1 MKRAPPPAGRF
12 LMFSKINHVAIVSE
26 NYAQLAQFYIA
37 AFGMKTS
44 DKTRPGRA
52 VTVGD
57 GYVGL
62 NINPRRAGRAAGL
75 DHFGIQVED
84 CETVFERVR
93 KDYPSVKWLKRPSN
107 RPFAGIT
114 THDPDGNVFDLS
126 QNDMA
131 NRTSVYVDNDGK
143 ANARHINHVAMRT
156 MNPDDMATFYRDV
169 FELAPKNVEKR
180 PDDRNHYLTDG
191 HMTLVIMPWDITDY
205 DATGIITPGM
215 DHIGFKVES
224 VEAFKADVER
234 IAADNPRLAPAPVAS
249 GKEGVALD
257 KLFERSCA
265 MGQHR
270 LADPDGILIDV
281 MG

>member
-1 MKRAPPPAGRF
+1 
-12 LMFSKINHVAIVSE
+12 MFSKINHVAIVSE

-37 AFGMKTS
+37 VFGMRTS

-84 CETVFERVR
+84 CETVFSRMREN
-93 KDYPSVKWLKRPSN
+93 YPSVKWLKRPSN

-126 QNDMA
+126 QKDMA
-131 NRTSVYVDNDGK
+131 NRTSVYVDNTGA
-143 ANARHINHVAMRT
+143 ANTRHINHVAMRT
-156 MNPDDMATFYRDV
+156 MNPDDMAAFYREV
-169 FELAPKNVEKR
+169 FELAPKNVEKG

-215 DHIGFKVES
+215 DHVGFKVES
-224 VEAFKADVER
+224 VDALKADIDR
-234 IAADNPRLAPAPVAS
+234 IAADNPRLRPNPVGT
-249 GKEGVALD
+249 GKEGFALD

-281 MG
+281 MAD

>member
-1 MKRAPPPAGRF
+1 M
-12 LMFSKINHVAIVSE
+12 LSKINHVAIVSE

-84 CETVFERVR
+84 CDTVFDRMR
-93 KDYPSVKWLKRPSN
+93 KSYSSVKWLKRPSN

-126 QNDMA
+126 QKDMA
-131 NRTSVYVDNDGK
+131 NRTAIYVDNDGK
-143 ANARHINHVAMRT
+143 ANARHINHVALRT
-156 MNPDDMATFYRDV
+156 MNPDDMAVFYRDV
-169 FELAPKNVEKR
+169 FELSPSNVKKR
-180 PDDRNHYLTDG
+180 ADDPNHYLTDG
-191 HMTLVIMPWDITDY
+191 HVTLVIMPWDITDY

-224 VEAFKADVER
+224 VDAFKTDVER
-234 IAADNPRLAPAPVAS
+234 ITADNPRLMPSPVGT
-249 GKEGVALD
+249 GKEGAALD

-281 MG
+281 MAD